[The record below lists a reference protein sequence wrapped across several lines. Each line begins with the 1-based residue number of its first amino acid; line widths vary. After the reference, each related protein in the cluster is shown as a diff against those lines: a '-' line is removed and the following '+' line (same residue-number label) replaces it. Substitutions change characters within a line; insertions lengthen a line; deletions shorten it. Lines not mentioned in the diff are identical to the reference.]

1 MLEDL
6 LEFQTP
12 ATKLLQVLVSNHDVN
27 ELKDQIMSLALL
39 SNDPNIEVG
48 YRRRTTLRRE
58 WWEQGKASLGETDM
72 SNLAAGDTEQV
83 QLKLQDS
90 QKMKWDAC
98 NKSLLHLF
106 GAVKE
111 LKPEHGLYLHG
122 LTRSDPGWP
131 GEGVGSEHR
140 TYLRFDWTK
149 PSDEFH
155 LAERLLLPCL
165 LCDGSEGYGS

>member
-1 MLEDL
+1 
-6 LEFQTP
+6 
-12 ATKLLQVLVSNHDVN
+12 
-27 ELKDQIMSLALL
+27 MSLALL
-39 SNDPNIEVG
+39 SNDPNIFLKSVVDE
-48 YRRRTTLRRE
+48 
-58 WWEQGKASLGETDM
+58 EQHSGENGGSGGEAGLGETDT

-83 QLKLQDS
+83 QLKLRDSETDTSNLAAGDTEQVQLKLRDS
-90 QKMKWDAC
+90 QKMKDAC

-111 LKPEHGLYLHG
+111 LKPEHSLYPHG

-155 LAERLLLPCL
+155 LAERPLLPRL